1 MAEYTGRW
9 EEVENELAEIAA
21 GLTALGDMIPGLF
34 LNIEDME
41 PETPKG
47 IKILITGT
55 RKRIEDLRKYIG
67 ATTRGARPEKA
78 NL

>member
-1 MAEYTGRW
+1 MTEYTSKW
-9 EEVENELAEIAA
+9 DEVENELAEIAA

-41 PETPKG
+41 PGTPKG
-47 IKILITGT
+47 LKILITDT

-67 ATTRGARPEKA
+67 GNCRRVEKKGVS
-78 NL
+78 L